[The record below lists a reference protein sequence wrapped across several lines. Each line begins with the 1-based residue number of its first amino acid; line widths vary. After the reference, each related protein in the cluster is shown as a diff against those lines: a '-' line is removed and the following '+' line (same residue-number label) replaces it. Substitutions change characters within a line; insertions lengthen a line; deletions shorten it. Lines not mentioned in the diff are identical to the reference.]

1 MPQHTRPFAHHPL
14 RIALLALL
22 PLLPA
27 SHALAQGRA
36 LTSGVDTTNFD
47 HSIRPQDDFFRYV
60 NGGWLKKTNIPN
72 DATGVGAFQELSDR
86 SRNGLHQL
94 FEDAAHPPKPASG
107 DQRTA
112 IKFSTGNGGPTE
124 AERQK
129 IGDLYASF
137 MDSTRIE
144 KLGITPLAGEM
155 KAIADLKTP
164 AQLPATFAHFARLGI
179 QGPVGVAVGQD
190 PKASSVNIV
199 TVNQAGLGM
208 PDRDYYLRND
218 AKTIAARA
226 AYVDYMTKMFTLA
239 KQPDP
244 AGAAQRILALETA
257 IATKQWDRV
266 RSRDRNASYNKMTV
280 AQLAA
285 MTPSYDWNAYL
296 KASKLTKA
304 TDVIVRQPDYLSA
317 VDTIVKGT
325 PAGTWREYLTAKLLD
340 ANADELPAA
349 YGQARFAFRGRTL
362 SGQEEMAPRWKRAV
376 SGTEGVLGDATGKLY
391 VEKFFKPE
399 AKTRMDAL
407 VKNLRNAY
415 SVGIDSLEWM
425 SPATKAAAKEKLAH
439 FTVKIGYPDKP
450 RDYTKLVIRRE
461 DLIGNSMRSRTF
473 QYDDMIS
480 RLGQPVD
487 RTRWSMTAQTVNA
500 YYNASNNEIVFPAA
514 ILQPPFFDVY
524 ADDAANY
531 GGIGAVIGHEI
542 GHGFDDQGRKSDG
555 EGNLRDWW
563 TNDDATAFESR
574 TTKLGAQYDAIN
586 PIDDLHINGK
596 LTMGENIGDLSG
608 LAQAY
613 RAYKISLN
621 GKEAPVIDGLTG
633 DQRFFMGFAQ
643 IWRSKSRDE
652 ALRNQLL
659 TNPHSPGPY
668 RAFVP
673 LVNNDM
679 FEKTFNVQPGDKMY
693 KAPTDRV
700 KIW

>member
-1 MPQHTRPFAHHPL
+1 MITALSSITIRVAAL
-14 RIALLALL
+14 SCVASIALAA
-22 PLLPA
+22 PA
-27 SHALAQGRA
+27 KAQRR
-36 LTSGVDTTNFD
+36 TSGIDTTNFD
-47 HSIRPQDDFFRYV
+47 RSVRPQDDFFRYV
-60 NGGWLKKTNIPN
+60 NGGWLKKTQIAS
-72 DATGVGAFQELSDR
+72 DATGAGAFQELSER
-86 SRNGLHQL
+86 SRNGMHEL
-94 FEDAAHPPKPASG
+94 FEAAAKTTTPPKGDRANAVKVPANAPN
-107 DQRTA
+107 Q
-112 IKFSTGNGGPTE
+112 

-129 IGDLYASF
+129 VGDLYASY
-137 MDSTRIE
+137 MDSARVE
-144 KLGITPLAGEM
+144 RLGISPLAGE
-155 KAIADLKTP
+155 LKTIAALTSS
-164 AQLPATFAHFARLGI
+164 AQLPTTLAHFARVGI
-179 QGPVGVAVGQD
+179 QGPIGVGVGQD

-199 TVNQAGLGM
+199 SMNQSGLGM

-218 AKTIAARA
+218 AKTAAART
-226 AYVDYMTKMFTLA
+226 AYVAYLTRLFTLA
-239 KQPDP
+239 GQPDG

-280 AQLAA
+280 AELSKL
-285 MTPSYDWNAYL
+285 MPTYDWKSYL
-296 KASKLTKA
+296 DAAKLSKA
-304 TDVIVRQPDYLSA
+304 TDVIVRQPDYA
-317 VDTIVKGT
+317 AAMDTLMQST

-349 YGQARFAFRGRTL
+349 FVQSKFEFRGRTL
-362 SGQEEMAPRWKRAV
+362 SGLQEMAPRWKRAV
-376 SGTEGVLGDATGKLY
+376 SNTEGILGDATGKLY

-399 AKTRMDAL
+399 AKVRMDAL
-407 VKNLRNAY
+407 VKNLINAY

-450 RDYTKLVIRRE
+450 RDYAQLVIRR
-461 DLIGNSMRSRTF
+461 DDVIGNSMRARIA
-473 QYDDMIS
+473 QYDDAIG

-487 RTRWSMTAQTVNA
+487 RTRWGMTAQTVNA

-514 ILQPPFFDVY
+514 ILQPPFFDVN
-524 ADDAANY
+524 ADDAVNY

-555 EGNLRDWW
+555 SGNLRDWW
-563 TNDDATAFESR
+563 SADDASSFDVR

-613 RAYKISLN
+613 RAYKISLG
-621 GKEAPVIDGLTG
+621 GKDAPVIDGLTG

-652 ALRNQLL
+652 SLRNQLL

-673 LVNNDM
+673 LVNNDA
-679 FEKTFNVQPGDKMY
+679 FLKTFGVQSGDRMY
-693 KAPTDRV
+693 RAPADRV